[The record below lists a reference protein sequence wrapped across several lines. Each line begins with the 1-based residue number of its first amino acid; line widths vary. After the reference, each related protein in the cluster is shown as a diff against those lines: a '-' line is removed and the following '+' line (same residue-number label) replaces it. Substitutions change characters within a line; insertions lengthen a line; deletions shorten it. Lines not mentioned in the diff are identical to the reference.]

1 MLKKIIVLILSS
13 LVLFACRTSTEKN
26 DKQSGE
32 LLIVYTDWAESVAI
46 TYMAQVLIERELG
59 YKVILKL
66 TDVEQVFN
74 EISEGKADAF
84 LDVWVPATHKQYLD
98 RYEGKFEDLGPNY
111 KLARTGLVVPDYM
124 EVNSIEDLKKHF
136 KGAITGIDSSA
147 GIMTNANKAILSYE
161 LENDLLVLSDAEMTK
176 ELEQAIL
183 RRESIVVTGWE
194 PHWLF
199 HRYELKYLDD
209 PLGVFMKEEQINT
222 IARNGFS
229 EDNPDVAEFF
239 KRMVLSEKQINSLL
253 FEMKLKTDPLEGVK
267 EWIEK
272 NEFTVNQWTKGLG
285 EEREKIM

>member
-1 MLKKIIVLILSS
+1 
-13 LVLFACRTSTEKN
+13 
-26 DKQSGE
+26 
-32 LLIVYTDWAESVAI
+32 
-46 TYMAQVLIERELG
+46 MAQVLIEKDLG

-66 TDVEQVFN
+66 ADVNEVFS
-74 EISEGKADAF
+74 EIAEGKADAF
-84 LDVWVPATHKQYLD
+84 LDVWVPSTHRHYLE
-98 RYEGKFEDLGPNY
+98 RYKGEFEDLGPNY

-124 EVNSIEDLKKHF
+124 EVNSIEELKKHF

-147 GIMTNANKAILSYE
+147 GIMTNTNKAILSYE
-161 LENDLLVLSDAEMTK
+161 LENDLLVLSDAEMAK

-183 RRESIVVTGWE
+183 RRKNIVVTGWE

-199 HRYELKYLDD
+199 HRYDLKYLDD
-209 PLGVFMKEEQINT
+209 PLGIFMKEEQINT
-222 IARNGFS
+222 IARKGFS